1 MLDKGF
7 FGYFLLFC
15 SRAIYF
21 SRAVYCSRGVFILPL
36 RFFFKPPLL
45 LFFSKSLRLFPPL
58 LFPPFLCCLLCK
70 SSCFFSAPLL
80 YLIPLIWLLRRM
92 ALPLLFFNILLILS
106 IFLGFLACLFT
117 LFLF

>member
-1 MLDKGF
+1 MVGKGF
-7 FGYFLLFC
+7 FC
-15 SRAIYF
+15 STIYH
-21 SRAVYCSRGVFILPL
+21 RAVCCSRGVFIIPL
-36 RFFFKPPLL
+36 RLFFKPSLF
-45 LFFSKSLRLFPPL
+45 LFFSASLGLFPPL
-58 LFPPFLCCLLCK
+58 LFPPCLICLLCK

-92 ALPLLFFNILLILS
+92 ALPLLIFNILLILS

>member
-15 SRAIYF
+15 STIYF
-21 SRAVYCSRGVFILPL
+21 SKAVYYIRGVFILPL

-45 LFFSKSLRLFPPL
+45 LFFSKSLRLFPSL
-58 LFPPFLCCLLCK
+58 LFPPFLCCLLRE

-80 YLIPLIWLLRRM
+80 YLMPLIWLLCRM
-92 ALPLLFFNILLILS
+92 ALPLLFFNILLTLS
-106 IFLGFLACLFT
+106 IFLGFSACLFT
-117 LFLF
+117 LFLN